1 MVSVP
6 PEFKEES
13 TMAKR
18 ANGEGNIRKHKNKW
32 LVTFP
37 TGLYKENGKREYLY
51 RYYDSQSEAADG
63 LRQLQSEKAMGVCHS
78 KAAVKTGD
86 WIETWIEKHKA
97 PKLAPSTLTSYRN
110 NFRVHIMPYVG
121 KIALKD
127 LTTYHIQKMLDS
139 IDGSFSLFIKV
150 YNVIHG
156 ALEKALELG
165 MIPKNPCKG
174 VAFPKD
180 DKGAM
185 RVLTKEEQQ
194 RFIAALDGEY
204 YQVMLL
210 TYLYT
215 GMRAGE
221 CIPLQWKDVD
231 LNKRTIRVNKK
242 AILHHDYAT
251 HSGKQEIQDFCKTKS
266 SKRTVVITAGLAA
279 ILAEHKGTMK
289 ERAEALG
296 LEWSEDSLVFW
307 NTRNKIVQYG
317 NLKVSLN
324 KIYRNAGIDGATMHT
339 LRHTYATR
347 CFEAGVNIKAISE
360 QLGHANIKTTYN
372 IYVHLLEDT
381 KAKEIDKLAGIDK
394 FIASE
399 PTAESTVVIP
409 FPENGKAV

>member
-1 MVSVP
+1 
-6 PEFKEES
+6 
-13 TMAKR
+13 MAKR
-18 ANGEGNIRKHKNKW
+18 ANGEGSIRKRKDGKW

-37 TGLYKENGKREYLY
+37 TGRYLASGKKEYVYKYCSDQATAVRELQ
-51 RYYDSQSEAADG
+51 R
-63 LRQLQSEKAMGVCHS
+63 LQSEKAMGVCHS

-110 NFRVHIMPYVG
+110 NFRVHIRPYVG
-121 KIALKD
+121 EIALKD
-127 LTTYHIQKMLDS
+127 LATYHIQKTLDS
-139 IDGSFSLFIKV
+139 MDGSYSLFVKV

-156 ALEKALELG
+156 ALEKAVELG
-165 MIPKNPCKG
+165 MIPRNPCKG
-174 VAFPKD
+174 VAFPAE
-180 DKGAM
+180 DKEDM
-185 RVLTKEEQQ
+185 RVLTQEEQQ

-204 YQVMLL
+204 YRVMLL

-231 LNKRTIRVNKK
+231 LSKRTIRVNKK
-242 AILHHDYAT
+242 AILHHDFSK
-251 HSGKQEIQDFCKTKS
+251 HSAKQEVQDFCKTKS
-266 SKRTVVITAGLAA
+266 SKRTVAITAGLAA
-279 ILAEHKGTMK
+279 ILAEHKEEMK
-289 ERAEALG
+289 KRAAALG

-317 NLKVSLN
+317 NLKESLN
-324 KIYRNAGIDGATMHT
+324 KIYRKAGIENATMHT

-347 CFEAGVNIKAISE
+347 CFEAGVDIKAISE
-360 QLGHANIKTTYN
+360 QLGHANVKTTYN

-381 KAKEIDKLAGIDK
+381 KVKEIDKLSEIDK

-399 PTAESTVVIP
+399 DATESAVVIP
-409 FPENGKAV
+409 FPESGKAV

>member
-1 MVSVP
+1 
-6 PEFKEES
+6 
-13 TMAKR
+13 MAKR
-18 ANGEGNIRKHKNKW
+18 ANGEGSIYKRKDGKW

-37 TGLYKENGKREYLY
+37 TGLYKENGKKEYLY
-51 RYYDSQSEAADG
+51 FYFNSQAAAVRE
-63 LRQLQSEKAMGVCHS
+63 LQRLQSEKAMGVCHS
-78 KAAVKTGD
+78 KSAVKTGD

-110 NFRVHIMPYVG
+110 NFRVHIRPYVG
-121 KIALKD
+121 EILLRD
-127 LTTYHIQKMLDS
+127 LTTYHIQKTLDS
-139 IDGSFSLFIKV
+139 MTGSFSLFIKV

-156 ALEKALELG
+156 ALEKAVELG

-180 DKGAM
+180 DTKDI

-194 RFIAALDGEY
+194 RFIKALDGEY
-204 YQVMLL
+204 YRVMLL

-231 LNKRTIRVNKK
+231 LNKRTIWVNKK

-266 SKRTVVITAGLAA
+266 SKRTIVITAGLAA
-279 ILAEHKGTMK
+279 ILTEHKEEMK
-289 ERAEALG
+289 KRAAALG
-296 LEWSEDSLVFW
+296 LEWMEDNLVFW

-317 NLKVSLN
+317 NLKESLN
-324 KIYRNAGIDGATMHT
+324 KIYRKAGIEGATMHT

-347 CFEAGVNIKAISE
+347 CFEAGVEVKSISS
-360 QLGHANIKTTYN
+360 QLGHKEIKTTYQVY
-372 IYVHLLEDT
+372 IHILEDT
-381 KAKEIDKLAGIDK
+381 KTKEIDKLSEIDK

-399 PTAESTVVIP
+399 PEAESAVVIP
-409 FPENGKAV
+409 FPERGRAV

>member
-1 MVSVP
+1 
-6 PEFKEES
+6 
-13 TMAKR
+13 MAKR
-18 ANGEGNIRKHKNKW
+18 ANGEGSIYKRKDGKW

-37 TGLYKENGKREYLY
+37 TGLYTERGKKAYYY
-51 RYYDSQSEAADG
+51 RYFNSQADAVRE
-63 LRQLQSEKAMGVCHS
+63 LQRLQSEKAMGVCHS
-78 KAAVKTGD
+78 KSAVKTGD

-110 NFRVHIMPYVG
+110 NFRVHIRPYVG
-121 KIALKD
+121 EIALKD
-127 LTTYHIQKMLDS
+127 LTTYHIQKTLDS
-139 IDGSFSLFIKV
+139 MDGSYSLFIKV

-156 ALEKALELG
+156 ALEKAVELG

-180 DKGAM
+180 DRKDVWA
-185 RVLTKEEQQ
+185 LTKEEQQ
-194 RFIAALDGEY
+194 RLIAALDGEY
-204 YQVMLL
+204 YRVMLL

-231 LNKRTIRVNKK
+231 LSKHTIRINKK

-279 ILAEHKGTMK
+279 ILAEHKEEMK
-289 ERAEALG
+289 RRAAALG

-317 NLKVSLN
+317 NLKESLS
-324 KIYRNAGIDGATMHT
+324 KIYRKAGIEGATMHT

-347 CFEAGVNIKAISE
+347 CFEAGVNIKAISG
-360 QLGHANIKTTYN
+360 QLGHANVKTTYN
-372 IYVHLLEDT
+372 IYVHLFEDT
-381 KAKEIDKLAGIDK
+381 KIKEIDKLAEIDK

-399 PTAESTVVIP
+399 PTAGSAVIIP
-409 FPENGKAV
+409 FPEKGEAV

>member
-1 MVSVP
+1 
-6 PEFKEES
+6 
-13 TMAKR
+13 MAKR
-18 ANGEGNIRKHKNKW
+18 ANGEGSIRKRKDGKW

-37 TGLYKENGKREYLY
+37 TGLYKENGKRDLIYKY
-51 RYYDSQSEAADG
+51 CATQAEAVEA

-86 WIETWIEKHKA
+86 WINTWIEKHKA

-110 NFRVHIMPYVG
+110 NFRVHIKPYVG
-121 KIALKD
+121 EVALRE

-139 IDGSFSLFIKV
+139 MVGSLSLFVKV

-156 ALEKALELG
+156 ALEKAVELG
-165 MIPKNPCKG
+165 MIPRNPCKG
-174 VAFPKD
+174 VAFPEE
-180 DKGAM
+180 DKEDM
-185 RVLTKEEQQ
+185 RVLTQEEQQ
-194 RFIAALDGEY
+194 RFIEALDGEY
-204 YQVMLL
+204 YRVMLL

-231 LNKRTIRVNKK
+231 LSKRTIRVNKK
-242 AILHHDYAT
+242 AILHHDFSK
-251 HSGKQEIQDFCKTKS
+251 HSAKQEVQDFCKTKS
-266 SKRTVVITAGLAA
+266 SKRTVAITAGLAA
-279 ILAEHKGTMK
+279 ILAEHKEEMK
-289 ERAEALG
+289 KRVAALG

-317 NLKVSLN
+317 NLKESLN
-324 KIYRNAGIDGATMHT
+324 KIYRKAGIGNATMHT

-360 QLGHANIKTTYN
+360 QLGHANVKTTYN

-381 KAKEIDKLAGIDK
+381 KVKEIDKLSEIDK

-399 PTAESTVVIP
+399 DATESSVVIP
-409 FPENGKAV
+409 FPESGKAV

>member
-1 MVSVP
+1 
-6 PEFKEES
+6 
-13 TMAKR
+13 MAKR
-18 ANGEGNIRKHKNKW
+18 ANGEGSIRKRKDGKW

-37 TGLYKENGKREYLY
+37 TGLYKENGKRDLIYKY
-51 RYYDSQSEAADG
+51 CATQAEAVEA

-78 KAAVKTGD
+78 KAVVKTGD
-86 WIETWIEKHKA
+86 WINTWIEKHKA

-110 NFRVHIMPYVG
+110 NFRVHIKPYVG
-121 KIALKD
+121 EVALRE

-139 IDGSFSLFIKV
+139 MVGSLSLFVKV

-156 ALEKALELG
+156 ALEKAVELG
-165 MIPKNPCKG
+165 MIPRNPCKG
-174 VAFPKD
+174 VAFPAE
-180 DKGAM
+180 DKEDM
-185 RVLTKEEQQ
+185 RVLTQEEQQ
-194 RFIAALDGEY
+194 RFIEALDGEY
-204 YQVMLL
+204 YRVMLL

-231 LNKRTIRVNKK
+231 LSKRTIRVNKK
-242 AILHHDYAT
+242 AILHHDFSK
-251 HSGKQEIQDFCKTKS
+251 HSAKQEVQDFCKTKS
-266 SKRTVVITAGLAA
+266 SKRTVAITAGLAT
-279 ILAEHKGTMK
+279 ILAEHKEEMK
-289 ERAEALG
+289 KRVEALG

-317 NLKVSLN
+317 NLKESLN
-324 KIYRNAGIDGATMHT
+324 KIYRKAGIENATMHT

-360 QLGHANIKTTYN
+360 QLGHTNVKTTYN

-381 KAKEIDKLAGIDK
+381 KVKEIDKLSEIDK

-399 PTAESTVVIP
+399 DATESSVVIP
-409 FPENGKAV
+409 FPESGKAV

>member
-1 MVSVP
+1 
-6 PEFKEES
+6 
-13 TMAKR
+13 MAKR
-18 ANGEGNIRKHKNKW
+18 ANGEGSIRKRKDGKW

-37 TGLYKENGKREYLY
+37 TGLYKENGKRDLIYKY
-51 RYYDSQSEAADG
+51 CATQAEAVEA

-86 WIETWIEKHKA
+86 WINTWIEKHKA

-110 NFRVHIMPYVG
+110 NFRVHIKPYVG
-121 KIALKD
+121 EVALRE

-139 IDGSFSLFIKV
+139 MVGSLSLFVKV

-156 ALEKALELG
+156 ALEKAVELG
-165 MIPKNPCKG
+165 MIPRNPCKG
-174 VAFPKD
+174 VAFPAE
-180 DKGAM
+180 DKEDM
-185 RVLTKEEQQ
+185 RVLTQEEQQ
-194 RFIAALDGEY
+194 RFIEALDGEY
-204 YQVMLL
+204 YRVMLL

-231 LNKRTIRVNKK
+231 LSKRTIRVNKK
-242 AILHHDYAT
+242 AILHHDFSK
-251 HSGKQEIQDFCKTKS
+251 HSAKQEVQDFCKTKS
-266 SKRTVVITAGLAA
+266 SKRTVAITAGLAA
-279 ILAEHKGTMK
+279 ILAEHKEEMK
-289 ERAEALG
+289 KRVAALG

-317 NLKVSLN
+317 NLKESLN
-324 KIYRNAGIDGATMHT
+324 KIYRKAGIENATMHT

-360 QLGHANIKTTYN
+360 QLGHANVKTTYN

-381 KAKEIDKLAGIDK
+381 KVKEIDKLSEIDK

-399 PTAESTVVIP
+399 DATESSVVIP
-409 FPENGKAV
+409 FPESGKAV

>member
-1 MVSVP
+1 
-6 PEFKEES
+6 
-13 TMAKR
+13 MAKR
-18 ANGEGNIRKHKNKW
+18 ANGEGSIRKRKDGKW

-51 RYYDSQSEAADG
+51 FYFNSQASAVRE
-63 LRQLQSEKAMGVCHS
+63 LQRLQSEKAMGVCHS
-78 KAAVKTGD
+78 KSAVKTGD

-110 NFRVHIMPYVG
+110 NFRVHIKPYVG
-121 KIALKD
+121 EVALKE

-139 IDGSFSLFIKV
+139 MGGSFSLFIKV

-156 ALEKALELG
+156 ALEKAVDLG
-165 MIPKNPCKG
+165 MIPRNPCKG

-180 DKGAM
+180 DRKDVWA
-185 RVLTKEEQQ
+185 LTKEEQQ

-204 YQVMLL
+204 YRTMLL

-231 LNKRTIRVNKK
+231 LSKHTIRVNKK
-242 AILHHDYAT
+242 AILHHDFSQ
-251 HSGKQEIQDFCKTKS
+251 HSAKQEVQDFCKTKS
-266 SKRTVVITAGLAA
+266 SKRTVAITAGLAA
-279 ILAEHKGTMK
+279 ILAEHKEEMK
-289 ERAEALG
+289 KRVAALG

-317 NLKVSLN
+317 NLKESLN
-324 KIYRNAGIDGATMHT
+324 KIYRKAGIENATMHT

-347 CFEAGVNIKAISE
+347 CFEAGVDIKAISE
-360 QLGHANIKTTYN
+360 QLGHANVKTTYN

-381 KAKEIDKLAGIDK
+381 KVKEIDKLSEIDK

-399 PTAESTVVIP
+399 DATESAVVIP
-409 FPENGKAV
+409 FPESGKAV